1 MTTAFEP
8 IIDHLR
14 KSLSVI
20 QVGRASPALLEGI
33 MVEAYGTKTPL
44 EQLASITSQGAQAL
58 LIQAWDQS
66 ITKDVERALR
76 TCGRDYNPVV
86 DGVTIRLPFPPL
98 TEEKRKE
105 LVKLVAERADEAKV
119 QIKLVREELMHDVKT
134 KKADKA
140 ISEDQAFAEQKEIQK
155 QVDHFNTLITDVAQA
170 KSADIM
176 KL

>member
-1 MTTAFEP
+1 MATSFEP
-8 IIDHLR
+8 IIEHLR
-14 KSLSVI
+14 KSLATI
-20 QVGRASPALLEGI
+20 QVGRASPVLLEGI

-98 TEEKRKE
+98 TEEKRKD
-105 LVKLVAERADEAKV
+105 LVKLVDERADEAKV
-119 QIKLVREELMHDVKT
+119 HIKLVREELMHTVKSNKT
-134 KKADKA
+134 DKV

-155 QVDHFNTLITDVAQA
+155 QVDHFNQLVTEVAEA
-170 KSADIM
+170 KSTDIM